1 MTDKYVIYQIWG
13 AEDDKSGPRVIFSMI
28 SKNCVFGHF
37 TVGNPDQEKNMR
49 GGTFSAKNLENNFKF
64 CFLMQFHNG
73 TLDVEYS
80 QSIFS
85 TF

>member
-37 TVGNPDQEKNMR
+37 TVGNPDQEKIW
-49 GGTFSAKNLENNFKF
+49 GGVLFQLKISKKILNFAF
-64 CFLMQFHNG
+64 WCN
-73 TLDVEYS
+73 
-80 QSIFS
+80 S
-85 TF
+85 TTVR